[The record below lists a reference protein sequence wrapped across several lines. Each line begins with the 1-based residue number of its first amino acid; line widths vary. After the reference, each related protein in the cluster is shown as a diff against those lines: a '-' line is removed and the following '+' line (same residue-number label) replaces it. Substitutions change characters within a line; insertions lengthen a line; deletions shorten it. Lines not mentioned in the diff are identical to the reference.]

1 MIAMPTLWW
10 TLGIAG
16 FAAWMVVVVQQIE
29 GKLKALY
36 TDSPFLIDLIKN
48 LGGGNAQFNAAFL
61 GAMFSLLPLL
71 LMAFAVT
78 QVNRWT
84 ADEDDGRLEIVLSTP
99 QSRPVILF
107 GRFAALATSTLI
119 VGLATL
125 AGSAVASAATGIKL
139 DAANLAEAT
148 LGLVPMALFVAAI
161 GYLASGWLRTAADT
175 GLISFLLAAWFFL
188 TFVGPELK
196 LPEATLK
203 LSPFYYYG
211 TPLLHGLQ
219 LANLAVI
226 VGVGAVALGL
236 ATVRFARKDIGV

>member
-10 TLGIAG
+10 TVGIAG

-29 GKLKALY
+29 GKLKTLA
-36 TDSPFLIDLIKN
+36 TDSPFLTDVIKN

-84 ADEDDGRLEIVLSTP
+84 ADEDDGRLELVLSTP
-99 QSRPVILF
+99 QSRPVALL
-107 GRFAALATSTLI
+107 GRFAALATSTLF

-125 AGSAVASAATGIKL
+125 VCTAVASSATGIKL
-139 DAANLAEAT
+139 DPTNLAEAT

-161 GYLASGWLRTAADT
+161 GYLASGWLRAAADT
-175 GLISFLLAAWFFL
+175 GLISFLLAAWFFI
-188 TFVGPELK
+188 TFAGPELK
-196 LPEATLK
+196 LPDATLK

-226 VGVGAVALGL
+226 VGVGAVALALGTL
-236 ATVRFARKDIGV
+236 RFARKDISV